1 MVYIISCV
9 FSFFFFETFTF
20 DKCLRAH
27 LLPVLCLS
35 LVRVSQELHL
45 HVCQDL
51 SYRLLSPGLLS
62 FVFSSSVFFFSLSLC
77 SHNVMIA
84 LTSPMCPYAN
94 IIPSMRCCETCA
106 VRVVLYVCFGL
117 KNRLPTASPEGH
129 WCTVSIH
136 RDPRCHDEQ
145 CDIMTERHLAAVLLC
160 CYTN

>member
-1 MVYIISCV
+1 MPPCPSVARALFVSGAGLSRVASPCLSGFIVPSPLSWPSV
-9 FSFFFFETFTF
+9 FRLLFFRFFF
-20 DKCLRAH
+20 
-27 LLPVLCLS
+27 
-35 LVRVSQELHL
+35 
-45 HVCQDL
+45 
-51 SYRLLSPGLLS
+51 
-62 FVFSSSVFFFSLSLC
+62 LSLC

-94 IIPSMRCCETCA
+94 IIPSMRCCEKCA

-129 WCTVSIH
+129 WCTVGIH

-145 CDIMTERHLAAVLLC
+145 RDIMTERHLAAVLLC